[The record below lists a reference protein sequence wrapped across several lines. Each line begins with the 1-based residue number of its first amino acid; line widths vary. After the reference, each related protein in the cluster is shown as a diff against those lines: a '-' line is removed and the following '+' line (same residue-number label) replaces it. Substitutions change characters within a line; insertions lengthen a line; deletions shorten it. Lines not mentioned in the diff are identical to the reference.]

1 MAGRSPLY
9 PYINSRVLFPGVPTI
24 ANVNGRFEE
33 TTTESY
39 LVKTWMKR
47 IQYSGVSSGSK
58 RIPLESQLDGLMMPG
73 ASGDQFYYRGY
84 SLEYTPVGPGYSLE
98 VPDED
103 SLVFLEVTEQYPW
116 MKTGTE
122 VPFRFGN
129 DPILNSRVQRSSG
142 IFGGVGID
150 EIIYSEIAG
159 VQLQLTGGE
168 VQN

>member
-9 PYINSRVLFPGVPTI
+9 PYINARVLFPGVATVT
-24 ANVNGRFEE
+24 NVNGRFEE

-39 LVKTWMKR
+39 LVKAWMKR
-47 IQYSGVSSGSK
+47 AQYSGVSSGSK
-58 RIPLESQLDGLMMPG
+58 KIPLESQLDGLMMPG

-84 SLEYTPVGPGYSLE
+84 ALEYALVPTDYDLLQPAEMLLE
-98 VPDED
+98 
-103 SLVFLEVTEQYPW
+103 FLEVKTQYPW

-122 VPFRFGN
+122 VPFLFGD
-129 DPILNSRVQRSSG
+129 DPLLISRVQRSSG
-142 IFGGVGID
+142 VFGGQGID
-150 EIIYSEIAG
+150 EIVYQNIAG